1 MGREKRAI
9 PDGPE
14 LAPSRCLNR
23 HKQQNEQHQRQHLS
37 FNAIFHLRAS
47 YQCGVSFYETLAGLY
62 PLSESK
68 FGATVRGMN
77 STIHMVD
84 LIGQHAKIQPELD
97 AAMRRV
103 LETGAFV
110 KGPEVMAF
118 ADELSKFT
126 GSKHVIPC
134 GNGTDALQIALMALG
149 IGPGDEVI
157 TTGFTFISTVE
168 VVALLGATPVLVD
181 VHPDTFTI
189 DPAQVDAAVT
199 SKTKAIV
206 PVHLFGQMADMDAL
220 MDISERTG
228 IPIIE
233 DNAQAIGAAWCG
245 NNGRHGQSGTM
256 GLIGTTSFF
265 PSKNLGCMGD
275 GGAVVTS
282 DDAVAER
289 CRQIAN
295 HGMSKQYHHDVVGIN
310 SRLDGLQA
318 AILRVKLQHLPGYLR
333 ARQKAAARYDEM
345 LNGLSG
351 VQTPVRE
358 QRSSHVFHQYTLKVE
373 AAKRDALR
381 NHLSEAGIP
390 TGVYYPVP
398 GHAQKAFARFNYNH
412 SSFPVSSDLAGRV
425 ISLPMHTE
433 LDEEQQRFIC
443 DSIRNFMD

>member
-1 MGREKRAI
+1 
-9 PDGPE
+9 
-14 LAPSRCLNR
+14 
-23 HKQQNEQHQRQHLS
+23 
-37 FNAIFHLRAS
+37 
-47 YQCGVSFYETLAGLY
+47 
-62 PLSESK
+62 
-68 FGATVRGMN
+68 MN

-118 ADELSKFT
+118 ADELSKFM

-245 NNGRHGQSGTM
+245 NSGRHGQSGTM

-333 ARQKAAARYDEM
+333 ARQQAAARYDEM

-381 NHLSEAGIP
+381 NYLSEAGIP

-443 DSIRNFMD
+443 DSIRNFID